1 MTGHTDGGPSPAEPD
16 PEHAGPDAEA
26 ESRPDTEP
34 AGPAPEPDAAD
45 VTQLMEPPGRT
56 VETADPGA
64 RTVETVGPGA
74 RTVETAQRDVETV
87 ETGDPAAETVEV
99 EHPTS
104 PAVVEAPEPV
114 RDSPADPYP
123 GPAREPAV
131 EPAAETVEVARPGAA
146 DPAVVDLTAA
156 EPPTNAPPTKAPPTD
171 PWTGYEDPPERYP
184 VTGGSTVI
192 RPQDEVDGWTKARRR
207 HRRQTLTFVSGLAGV
222 LVLGLLAYMTF
233 LGDISWPFGGKV
245 DVTANLCT
253 RSKPLQPS
261 KITLRVYN
269 GSDRKGLAVQVTR
282 QLQAF
287 GFAVEDT
294 GNDPLEAKLTTP
306 LEIRHGENGV
316 LAAKTT
322 QAYLIGKVHEVVD
335 DRQSESV
342 DVVLSKSFTRVK
354 TRKEVA
360 AALVALTNTLPKN
373 CPPGV
378 TQNGSTGGGTPSRR
392 ASRRAGPPR
401 GPRRRRLSGS
411 SAGRGQS
418 GDSTNRG
425 RTPVRTMPLLGRVGI
440 RDSGNDRSCSGT
452 DQLIRVRARTA
463 LASSSTVTRSP
474 AQR

>member
-16 PEHAGPDAEA
+16 PEHAGPDAEAESRPDTEPAGPDAEA

-64 RTVETVGPGA
+64 RTVETVDPGA
-74 RTVETAQRDVETV
+74 LTVETAQRDVET
-87 ETGDPAAETVEV
+87 GDPAAATVEV
-99 EHPTS
+99 EHPPS

-114 RDSPADPYP
+114 RHSPADPYP

-156 EPPTNAPPTKAPPTD
+156 EPPTNAPPTNAPPTD
-171 PWTGYEDPPERYP
+171 PWTGYEDPPERYS

-192 RPQDEVDGWTKARRR
+192 RHQDEVDGWTKARRR

-378 TQNGSTGGGTPSRR
+378 TQNGSTGGGTPQPTGVSK
-392 ASRRAGPPR
+392 SGPAARP
-401 GPRRRRLSGS
+401 
-411 SAGRGQS
+411 SAKATKR
-418 GDSTNRG
+418 
-425 RTPVRTMPLLGRVGI
+425 
-440 RDSGNDRSCSGT
+440 
-452 DQLIRVRARTA
+452 
-463 LASSSTVTRSP
+463 
-474 AQR
+474 